1 MRAGPHL
8 IVAVRERI
16 ATRAGEVIAKL
27 HNQGFVHGDLTTSN
41 MLVLNANGALVGVA
55 GALYA

>member
-8 IVAVRERI
+8 IIAVRERI

-41 MLVLNANGALVGVA
+41 MLVRNANGALV
-55 GALYA
+55 